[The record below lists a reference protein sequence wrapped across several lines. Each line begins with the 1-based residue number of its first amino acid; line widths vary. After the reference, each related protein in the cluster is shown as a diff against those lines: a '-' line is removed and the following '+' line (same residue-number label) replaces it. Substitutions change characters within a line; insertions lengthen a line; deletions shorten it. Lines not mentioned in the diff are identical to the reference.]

1 MVGGNLC
8 SQIMLAGTKYYP
20 VFDDMIVIA
29 EEDDLCG
36 AETFNMFMRNL
47 WALFNY
53 DFSKNIRGLII
64 GRFMQNS
71 FVDMEELKQ
80 KLQSFEALR
89 DIPVIADFDTGHTL
103 PQMTLPLGKEAIL
116 NTSSDS
122 VLSF

>member
-1 MVGGNLC
+1 
-8 SQIMLAGTKYYP
+8 
-20 VFDDMIVIA
+20 
-29 EEDDLCG
+29 
-36 AETFNMFMRNL
+36 
-47 WALFNY
+47 
-53 DFSKNIRGLII
+53 
-64 GRFMQNS
+64 MQNS

-116 NTSSDS
+116 STSSDS

>member
-1 MVGGNLC
+1 
-8 SQIMLAGTKYYP
+8 
-20 VFDDMIVIA
+20 MIVIA

-53 DFSKNIRGLII
+53 DFAKNIRGLII

-80 KLQSFEALR
+80 NYNLLKLCVIFLSLR
-89 DIPVIADFDTGHTL
+89 ISIQDTL
-103 PQMTLPLGKEAIL
+103 CRK
-116 NTSSDS
+116 
-122 VLSF
+122 

>member
-1 MVGGNLC
+1 MQSDNACRNKILSG
-8 SQIMLAGTKYYP
+8 
-20 VFDDMIVIA
+20 FDDMIVIA

-53 DFSKNIRGLII
+53 DFAKNIRGLII

-71 FVDMEELKQ
+71 FVDMEALKQ
-80 KLQSFEALR
+80 KLQSFETLR
-89 DIPVIADFDTGHTL
+89 HIPVIAGFDTGHTL
-103 PQMTLPLGKEAIL
+103 PQMTVPLGKEAIL
-116 NTSSDS
+116 DTLSDS